1 MRATLYRAKTDLDV
15 STINFLQFGVVK
27 FILQEVRRQLD
38 DVVKR
43 LEESIGQQQ
52 IAGSRSLLPAQER
65 SARIPKQSGQF
76 FFRINRLLFELL
88 QREENGLR
96 EQRKQLLDGVFPE

>member
-43 LEESIGQQQ
+43 LEESIGQHQF
-52 IAGSRSLLPAQER
+52 AGSRSLLTMQER
-65 SARIPKQSGQF
+65 LAQIR
-76 FFRINRLLFELL
+76 
-88 QREENGLR
+88 
-96 EQRKQLLDGVFPE
+96 